1 MSKTSVYPTGNTP
14 QQDREKDQERRR
26 QAQARRPMIAQWAA
40 DTPTGYIHIDDAIEY
55 MTRRWGKMLRA
66 ETLEAFSR
74 DDTGPRY
81 AIFGD
86 WPPKNHLGEE
96 NRGER
101 YYAFDDVDM
110 WVYRTVTG
118 VPAGWRD
125 IRKLPE
131 GQRSTVPVTMVEDL
145 RDGLRRPLLDGTR
158 MKDITDGEE
167 PSDGRTGIEKD
178 GRRRN

>member
-1 MSKTSVYPTGNTP
+1 MGRHNPTGNTP

-26 QAQARRPMIAQWAA
+26 QAQARRPLIAQWAS
-40 DTPTGYIHIDDAIEY
+40 DIPTGYIHVDDAIEY
-55 MTRRWGKMLRA
+55 MKRRWGKMLRA